1 MRIAFLGSEGVP
13 YPNAFAKITEE
24 VGSRLVERGHEVLVY
39 GRRRCAPEDTRYRG
53 MMRVPLSSW
62 NSKHL
67 DTITFSFLSTLHLLR
82 SGWADIAHY
91 HGIGPSVLAGLP
103 ALRGMKSVVH
113 IHGLDW
119 QRAKWGRLARRCL
132 RFSEATAVRSP
143 HAAVAVSEGLK
154 AYLEDRYRRTVYY
167 VPQGVDRPHQR
178 RPELIDSLGL
188 QPRRYIFFMGRLVPE
203 KGLHYLLEAYRRL
216 ADRRAGPGLPPLV
229 VAGGGAH
236 SDEYVRRVQDSAP
249 AGVRFLGHVE
259 GQLKEELL
267 SHAYL
272 YVQPSEMEG
281 LSLALLEAMS
291 YGNAV
296 LVSDIPE
303 NMEAVGEHGVSFRS
317 RDIDDLTGKLVELLR
332 DPTGVR
338 AIGERA
344 REHVLSRY
352 SWDLVAE
359 QLEAVY
365 QRVLTPTGRA
375 AVVEPERGPAQ

>member
-1 MRIAFLGSEGVP
+1 
-13 YPNAFAKITEE
+13 
-24 VGSRLVERGHEVLVY
+24 
-39 GRRRCAPEDTRYRG
+39 
-53 MMRVPLSSW
+53 
-62 NSKHL
+62 
-67 DTITFSFLSTLHLLR
+67 
-82 SGWADIAHY
+82 
-91 HGIGPSVLAGLP
+91 
-103 ALRGMKSVVH
+103 
-113 IHGLDW
+113 
-119 QRAKWGRLARRCL
+119 
-132 RFSEATAVRSP
+132 
-143 HAAVAVSEGLK
+143 VAVSEGLK
-154 AYLEDRYRRTVYY
+154 AYLEDRYQRTVYY

-216 ADRRAGPGLPPLV
+216 ADGPAGPELPPLI

-249 AGVRFLGHVE
+249 PGVRFLGHVE

-303 NMEAVGEHGVSFRS
+303 NMEAVGEQGVSFRS
-317 RDIDDLTGKLVELLR
+317 RDIDDLTGKLAELLR

-375 AVVEPERGPAQ
+375 AVVEPEGGPAQ